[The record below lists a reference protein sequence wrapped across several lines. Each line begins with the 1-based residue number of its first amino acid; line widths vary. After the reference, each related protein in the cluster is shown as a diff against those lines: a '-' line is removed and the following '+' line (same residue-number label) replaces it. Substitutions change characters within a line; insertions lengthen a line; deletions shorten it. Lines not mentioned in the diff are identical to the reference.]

1 MMNGYYE
8 AVKSLLSPETLKIWE
23 GMTAAIDALYDVDRL
38 WDKGFGQWQVE
49 YKYRRGGKTLCTF
62 YAKEGEAVLL
72 ITYGKVEREKFENIR
87 TYLSP
92 SLLSIYDETAV
103 LHDGK
108 WLWLPLDEKLHLQDV
123 MAMLKIKRRPNRK
136 KEDS

>member
-8 AVKSLLSPETLKIWE
+8 AVKSLLSPETLRICE
-23 GMTAAIDALYDVDRL
+23 GVTAAIDALYDVDRL

-72 ITYGKVEREKFENIR
+72 ITYGKAEREKFEAIR
-87 TYLSP
+87 DSV
-92 SLLSIYDETAV
+92 SLHLQRIYDETAT

-108 WLWLPLDEKLHLQDV
+108 WLWIPLDDV
-123 MAMLKIKRRPNRK
+123 LKTDDVITMLKIKRRPNRK
-136 KEDS
+136 